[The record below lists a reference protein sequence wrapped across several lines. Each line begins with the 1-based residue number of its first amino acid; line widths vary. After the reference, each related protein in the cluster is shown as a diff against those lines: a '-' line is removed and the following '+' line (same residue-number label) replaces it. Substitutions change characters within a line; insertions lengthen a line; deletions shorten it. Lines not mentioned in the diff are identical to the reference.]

1 MPGATGYPWPAR
13 EVRLP
18 STGRSRVLWQVMP
31 FNLSLAAF
39 LVCSAIFAGD
49 VPLAQTE
56 LVSATALTGIG
67 ICVVATGLAAWVP
80 WQRLPAIAPAVVPVL
95 NLLALAVIAAG
106 GLRVGLLAVLP
117 ALVLARA
124 QGVRGAVV
132 GTVLGTVAAW
142 IDLVIAWEPLTQ
154 QDLPRLLLLPIV
166 LATLSFSV
174 VSLESAARARSAL
187 LARQDDA
194 VRMLL
199 DEQLLQRDM
208 LEKVVAS
215 LPAGVLVLDQRGGV
229 VMHNPQFERLVG
241 LAPGEEA
248 LQPSE
253 LMTSVND
260 LARSGSTT
268 AAPTR
273 WWTLADGTRRA
284 LRSSVVHVSAPHGIG
299 SHSVVLLEDL
309 TMEESA
315 ADQREDFVTAI
326 SHELRT
332 PLTSVLGY
340 LDLLRDEDGR
350 SASGGALIDVVER
363 NSYRVLRLVEDLL
376 VASSLK
382 HRQLTLVPQQLNLCE
397 VVRESLEVV
406 AGAAKVARVR
416 VEDRTQDCC
425 SIVADRDRL
434 AQVIINLLDNAITY
448 SGPGGVVSVELSD
461 RDDCVCLSISDQ
473 GIGMSHADA
482 QRAFDRFFRAP
493 SVVRTSRHGTG
504 LGLHIS
510 REIVTGHGGEMS
522 IESEPGAGTRVDV
535 LLPRRM
541 RSTGAAT

>member
-18 STGRSRVLWQVMP
+18 STGRSRVVWQVMP

-67 ICVVATGLAAWVP
+67 ICVVATGLAAWAP

-174 VSLESAARARSAL
+174 ASLESAARARSAL

-199 DEQLLQRDM
+199 DEQMLQRDM

-340 LDLLRDEDGR
+340 LDLLREEDGR

-434 AQVIINLLDNAITY
+434 SQVIINLLDNAITY